1 MSAAFPWTLKVDS
14 IDFITILY
22 SLLIVCHS
30 ILYSA
35 TVDKLEMKHDLSAD
49 TEITASHIND
59 TFCLSDWLFWF
70 ILFLQFFL
78 LLEITSSVSII
89 YISVLYSLN
98 FTMLLYAACAAA
110 FCNIHTLRFASII
123 LWGLYAFLSLIFTDA
138 SVLDGTC
145 LIVMNIILCVFYYIS
160 VVETGMTIIKFLNIR
175 LWTVNA
181 LNFFFI
187 ITYVNNVL
195 YMETKV

>member
-1 MSAAFPWTLKVDS
+1 VILSPKIQDFVTTSVSAAFPWTLKVDS

-110 FCNIHTLRFASII
+110 YIC
-123 LWGLYAFLSLIFTDA
+123 IFMKCRYKISMRTKTGC
-138 SVLDGTC
+138 LCGTC
-145 LIVMNIILCVFYYIS
+145 AGYGAIIVVGL
-160 VVETGMTIIKFLNIR
+160 ETTHFSS
-175 LWTVNA
+175 
-181 LNFFFI
+181 
-187 ITYVNNVL
+187 
-195 YMETKV
+195 

>member
-1 MSAAFPWTLKVDS
+1 MILSPKIQDFVTTSVSAAFPWTLKVDS

-35 TVDKLEMKHDLSAD
+35 TVDKLEMKHDLSPD
-49 TEITASHIND
+49 TEITANHIND

-98 FTMLLYAACAAA
+98 FTMLLYAACVQSM
-110 FCNIHTLRFASII
+110 CCVWHIV
-123 LWGLYAFLSLIFTDA
+123 GLPPLGLVYGLVPYSRSRLGLFLGKRGYQWFG
-138 SVLDGTC
+138 V
-145 LIVMNIILCVFYYIS
+145 
-160 VVETGMTIIKFLNIR
+160 
-175 LWTVNA
+175 
-181 LNFFFI
+181 
-187 ITYVNNVL
+187 
-195 YMETKV
+195 